1 MNDYVDKTVEDIDRG
16 ALPQWI
22 TDHVRAYQESDGAQG
37 HYWDAT
43 AVGGDGPVP
52 CLLLTTIG
60 RRSGKATTHPLVY
73 GTDGDRYVI
82 VASKGGADTHP
93 QWYFNLR
100 ATPRVEVQVGQEK
113 FIATATLASGDER
126 RRLWLLMAGVC
137 PPYTDYQAKTLR
149 EIPVFVLRRQTG
161 D

>member
-82 VASKGGADTHP
+82 VASIAGSPTHP
-93 QWYFNLR
+93 PWYHNLV
-100 ATPRVEVQVGQEK
+100 ANPELDVEVGGEK
-113 FIATATLASGDER
+113 FRARADIIGEPERTALYAKIVEKMPIFGEYQSKTERVIPLIALSR
-126 RRLWLLMAGVC
+126 
-137 PPYTDYQAKTLR
+137 
-149 EIPVFVLRRQTG
+149 I
-161 D
+161 